1 MNTACYVMAA
11 ATKIESTKYDPAV
24 IVLDERE
31 MAAHDAALVA

>member
-1 MNTACYVMAA
+1 MNTAWYVMAA